1 MANAADLGKQLVAR
15 TPEVA
20 GGLLRGIIE
29 FAIAGNGTCPG
40 ARATAAKRLADS
52 ADRETAIGALV
63 TQHIALASAQGFVT
77 SVGGLV
83 TLPVGLPAN
92 IAGLAV
98 LHTRMIAAI
107 AHLRGYD
114 VDDRRVRAALTL
126 TLLGEAEVLRL
137 LRAGRLPASPLVI
150 ATAPVF
156 DPALEREI
164 SERVMG
170 ALAGRLGGKH
180 VAVIVVRRIPLVGG
194 GVGAVVDGVLTSGL
208 AGYARREF
216 VARQQLGRGGATQ
229 EPEQADDTAG
239 PEPDQP

>member
-1 MANAADLGKQLVAR
+1 MANAAELGKQLAAR

-20 GGLLRGIIE
+20 GGMLRGIIE
-29 FAIAGNGTCPG
+29 FAINGAGSFLG
-40 ARATAAKRLADS
+40 ARAVAAKRLAES
-52 ADRETAIGALV
+52 ADREAAIGALV

-114 VDDRRVRAALTL
+114 VEDRRVRAALTL

-137 LRAGRLPASPLVI
+137 LRAGRLPATPLVV

-156 DPALEREI
+156 DPVLEREI

-170 ALAGRLGGKH
+170 SLAGRLGGKH

-194 GVGAVVDGVLTSGL
+194 GVGAVVDGMLTSGL

-229 EPEQADDTAG
+229 EPGPAAQAD
-239 PEPDQP
+239 QP